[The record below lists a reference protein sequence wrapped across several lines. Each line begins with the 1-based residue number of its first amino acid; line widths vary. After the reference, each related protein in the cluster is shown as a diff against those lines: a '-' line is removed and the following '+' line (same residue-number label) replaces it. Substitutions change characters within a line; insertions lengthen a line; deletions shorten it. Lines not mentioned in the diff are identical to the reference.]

1 MAKKK
6 DDFVGSLIR
15 DLEMIKQ
22 STWLIGILLD
32 TAGNDGVR
40 ARFYLQI
47 DEIQHLQLGKV
58 LEFEDRMK
66 QLETAID
73 ETISALQ
80 IDENNVQQE

>member
-1 MAKKK
+1 MTKKK
-6 DDFVGSLIR
+6 DDFVDSLIR
-15 DLEMIKQ
+15 DLEIVKQ
-22 STWLIGILLD
+22 LAWLIGILLD

-58 LEFEDRMK
+58 LEFEDLMK
-66 QLETAID
+66 QLEVAID

-80 IDENNVQQE
+80 SGESNVQQE

>member
-22 STWLIGILLD
+22 SAWLIGILLD

>member
-22 STWLIGILLD
+22 SAWLIGILLD
-32 TAGNDGVR
+32 TAGNDGVW

>member
-1 MAKKK
+1 MAKNK
-6 DDFVGSLIR
+6 DDFVDSLIR
-15 DLEMIKQ
+15 DLETIKQ
-22 STWLIGILLD
+22 SAWLIGILLD
-32 TAGNDGVR
+32 TAGNDGQR

-66 QLETAID
+66 QLEAAID

-80 IDENNVQQE
+80 SGENNVQQE

>member
-1 MAKKK
+1 MTKKK
-6 DDFVGSLIR
+6 DDFVDSLIR
-15 DLEMIKQ
+15 DLEIVKQ
-22 STWLIGILLD
+22 LAWLIGILLD

-66 QLETAID
+66 QLEVAID

-80 IDENNVQQE
+80 SGESNVQQE

>member
-1 MAKKK
+1 MAKKQ

-22 STWLIGILLD
+22 SAWLIGILLD

>member
-6 DDFVGSLIR
+6 DDFAGSLIR

-22 STWLIGILLD
+22 SAWLIGILLD

-58 LEFEDRMK
+58 LEFEDKMK
-66 QLETAID
+66 QLEAAID
-73 ETISALQ
+73 DTISALLSG
-80 IDENNVQQE
+80 DDNVQQE